1 MQIANHR
8 PNILNVLEVEDPKL
22 CVLIHLMGNLE
33 PIDPI
38 LESPLAIP
46 IIKQKSVAC
55 DLMSDIAAGNCVKE
69 GILLSTI
76 EKDSKLKK

>member
-1 MQIANHR
+1 
-8 PNILNVLEVEDPKL
+8 
-22 CVLIHLMGNLE
+22 MGNLE

-76 EKDSKLKK
+76 EKDSKLKKWPIKLQETKLVFSFECWIRLPYSC